1 MRTVEENIKMLSR
14 SILTDAQAEADKILE
29 EARAKAETVRR
40 RAEEQAKAERGQI
53 LEDATREAERLRGQV
68 LATTQLKARTQIL
81 ENREK
86 VLNDVF
92 KAAQEQ
98 LKTIQQWSEYR
109 EIALNLLREALVQLK
124 GTDVVVRADKVTMK
138 LLDDDTLK
146 DIGHESKIKI
156 KAGKV
161 LEHGIGVIVETAD
174 GHLNYDNTLETRL
187 SRMQNSARSAVYH
200 LLMGETL

>member
-29 EARAKAETVRR
+29 EAKAKVESVKR
-40 RAEEQAKAERGQI
+40 RAEEHAKSEREQI

-68 LATTQLKARTQIL
+68 IATTQLKARTQIL

-92 KAAQEQ
+92 KAAREQ
-98 LKTIQQWSEYR
+98 LSTIQQWSEYKD
-109 EIALNLLREALVQLK
+109 IAPNLLREALVQLK
-124 GTDVVVRADKVTMK
+124 GTDVVVRADKTTMK
-138 LLDDDTLK
+138 LLDDGALK
-146 DIGHESKIKI
+146 NVAQEFKIKI
-156 KAGKV
+156 KAGDA
-161 LEHGIGVIVETAD
+161 LEHGTGVVVETAD

-187 SRMQNSARSAVYH
+187 NRMQNSARSAVYH

>member
-29 EARAKAETVRR
+29 EAKAKAESVKR
-40 RAEEQAKAERGQI
+40 RAEEQARAERAQI
-53 LEDATREAERLRGQV
+53 LEDATRESERLRGQV
-68 LATTQLKARTQIL
+68 IATTQLKARTQIL

-92 KAAQEQ
+92 KAAREE
-98 LKTIQQWSEYR
+98 LPAIQQWSEYKD
-109 EIALNLLREALVQLK
+109 IALNLLREALVQLK
-124 GTDVVVRADKVTMK
+124 GTDVIVRADKTTMK
-138 LLDDDTLK
+138 LLNDEAIQK
-146 DIGHESKIKI
+146 AAKEFNIKI
-156 KAGKV
+156 KAGES
-161 LEHGIGVIVETAD
+161 LEHGVGVIVETAD

-187 SRMQNSARSAVYH
+187 NRMQNSARSAVYH

>member
-29 EARAKAETVRR
+29 EAKAKAGTVKQ
-40 RAEEQAKAERGQI
+40 RAEEQAKAERAQI

-68 LATTQLKARTQIL
+68 VATTQLKARTQIL

-92 KAAQEQ
+92 KAAHEQ
-98 LKTIQQWSEYR
+98 LATIQQWSEYKD
-109 EIALNLLREALVQLK
+109 IAQSLLREALVQLK
-124 GTDVVVRADKVTMK
+124 GTDVVVRADKTTMK
-138 LLDDDTLK
+138 LLNDEAIQK
-146 DIGHESKIKI
+146 VAKEFNIKI
-156 KAGKV
+156 QVGEM
-161 LEHGIGVIVETAD
+161 LEHGVGVIVETAD

-187 SRMQNSARSAVYH
+187 NRMQNSARSAVYH